1 MLYPCCQ
8 NIEDPRGSSENLVV
22 LIQGDY
28 RCSDLCVVLCV
39 EQPDGGHCDGH
50 KAQSTMGKS
59 WEIGNRAMKS
69 QWERD
74 AVGQKKGGGIT
85 FSAGF
90 VLINHNQ
97 VILCDLFIP

>member
-8 NIEDPRGSSENLVV
+8 NIENPRGSSENFV

-59 WEIGNRAMKS
+59 REIGHEKPIGKGM
-69 QWERD
+69 QWGKET
-74 AVGQKKGGGIT
+74 GGGTT
-85 FSAGF
+85 FSARIRF
-90 VLINHNQ
+90 NQ
-97 VILCDLFIP
+97 PQPGDSL